1 LIGTRTQRRQ
11 EMLLVDKNAIIYAKR
26 EQSA

>member
-1 LIGTRTQRRQ
+1 LVGTRTQIGQ
-11 EMLLVDKNAIIYAKR
+11 EMPLVDKNAIIYAKR